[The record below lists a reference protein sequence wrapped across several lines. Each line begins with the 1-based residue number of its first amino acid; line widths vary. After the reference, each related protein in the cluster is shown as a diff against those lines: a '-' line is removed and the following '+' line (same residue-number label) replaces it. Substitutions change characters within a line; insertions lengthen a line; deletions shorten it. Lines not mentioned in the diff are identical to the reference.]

1 MILNGKNQLGLA
13 FDKFAQEDLLSLHY
27 EKYIAYG
34 NDLRVKAM
42 AYAQIESLLS
52 DEGNQN
58 YVFRNTAL
66 DIASNIKLDKGKF
79 EDLSFITEK
88 LKAKK
93 CTYLMGRHKFFRWF
107 RWGEDSDLMVICV
120 KLTEPN
126 EEDKKEV
133 LANKTMLSGM
143 NQKQIKELIADKKAT
158 GLINDKEYK
167 ILMDTLTNKNF
178 DDHISRGVF
187 YYMWAIKSGKLHF
200 PENERNED
208 FEKEMMEFVRLL
220 IFTELSELEAVTLAP
235 KQSVGTKKQ
244 GKMMN
249 ESNSN
254 VTVVDSTWNKIIH
267 REQGF
272 KVSGHLRLQPYGPE
286 MKYRRLQYIE
296 DFEKTGY
303 TKVIKK

>member
-13 FDKFAQEDLLSLHY
+13 FDKFAQDDLLSLHY

-34 NDLRVKAM
+34 NDLKVKAL

-52 DEGNQN
+52 DEGNKN

-120 KLTEPN
+120 KLTEPD
-126 EEDKKEV
+126 EDAKKEI
-133 LANKTMLSGM
+133 AENKTMLSGM
-143 NQKQIKELIADKKAT
+143 NEKQIKELIVEKKRN

-167 ILMDTLTNKNF
+167 ILMDTLNNKNF
-178 DDHISRGVF
+178 DDHISKGVF
-187 YYMWAIKSGKLHF
+187 YYMWGIKGGKLHF
-200 PENERNED
+200 PEKERDENFD
-208 FEKEMMEFVRLL
+208 KEMMEFVRLL
-220 IFTELSELEAVTLAP
+220 IFTELSELESVTLAP

-244 GKMMN
+244 GKMLN
-249 ESNSN
+249 ESNSS
-254 VTVVDSTWNKIIH
+254 VVVVDSTWNKIIH

-286 MKYRRLQYIE
+286 MKYRRLQYID

-303 TKVIKK
+303 TKTTNK